1 MSESDLCKTALSRA
15 MALCSKHEYCI
26 DDIRTKLL
34 SWGMGDNDSERII
47 NTLVKEKF
55 LDEKRYSEIFVREK
69 FRFNKWGRIK
79 IAAHLKSKKIHSE
92 IIKNA
97 LDLIDNEQ
105 YIEVLKDIL
114 SVHRKHIKAK
124 NQYDLKGK
132 LLRYGLSKGFES
144 SLLYDLL
151 NDFE

>member
-15 MALCSKHEYCI
+15 MVLCSKHEYCI
-26 DDIRTKLL
+26 DDILTKLH
-34 SWGMGDNDSERII
+34 SWGVSDPDSERII

-79 IAAHLKSKKIHSE
+79 ITAQLKLKKVPSE

-97 LDLIDNEQ
+97 LVSLDDELYVQ
-105 YIEVLKDIL
+105 TLKDL
-114 SVHRKHIKAK
+114 LKEHRKHIKAK

-132 LLRYGLSKGFES
+132 LLRYGQSKGFES
-144 SLLYDLL
+144 GILYDLL

>member
-1 MSESDLCKTALSRA
+1 MSDNELYKSAFSRA
-15 MALCSKHEYCI
+15 MALCSKREYCL
-26 DDIRTKLL
+26 DDIQNKLD
-34 SWGMGDNDSERII
+34 SWGVGENDRKKII
-47 NTLVKEKF
+47 SMLIKENF
-55 LDEKRYSEIFVREK
+55 LNETRYSEIFVREK
-69 FRFNKWGRIK
+69 FRLNKWGKIK
-79 IAAHLKSKKIHSE
+79 ISAHLKSKKIPSD
-92 IIKNA
+92 IIKSA
-97 LDLIDNEQ
+97 IASIDDDQ
-105 YIEVLKDIL
+105 YIQTLKDLL

>member
-1 MSESDLCKTALSRA
+1 MSESDLYKTALSRV

-34 SWGMGDNDSERII
+34 AWGVGDNDLEKII
-47 NTLVKEKF
+47 STLIKENF
-55 LDEKRYSEIFVREK
+55 LNETRYSEIFVREK
-69 FRFNKWGRIK
+69 FRINKWGKVKITAHLRIK
-79 IAAHLKSKKIHSE
+79 KIPSE

-97 LDLIDNEQ
+97 LDSIDNEQ
-105 YIEVLKDIL
+105 YIQTLKDIL
-114 SVHRKHIKAK
+114 LEHRKHIKAK

>member
-1 MSESDLCKTALSRA
+1 MPDNELYKSALSRA
-15 MALCSKHEYCI
+15 MALCSKYEYCK

-34 SWGMGDNDSERII
+34 SWNVGTNDSEKII
-47 NTLVKEKF
+47 SALARENFINEI
-55 LDEKRYSEIFVREK
+55 RYSEIFVREK

-79 IAAHLKSKKIHSE
+79 ISAHLKSKRIPSE
-92 IIKNA
+92 IIKTA
-97 LDLIDNEQ
+97 LDSIDRDQ
-105 YIEVLKDIL
+105 YIQTLKSLL
-114 SVHRKHIKAK
+114 SDRRRQIKAK
-124 NQYDLKGK
+124 NQYDLKGR